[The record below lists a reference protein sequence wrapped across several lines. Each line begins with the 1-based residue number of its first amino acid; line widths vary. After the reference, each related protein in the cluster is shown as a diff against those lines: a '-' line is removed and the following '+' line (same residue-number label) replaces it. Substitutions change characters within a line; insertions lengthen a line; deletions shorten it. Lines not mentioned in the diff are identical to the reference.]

1 MFRVTED
8 WITRHPTKNGGY
20 KASQLRLIGVSWPPK
35 HGWKKRASGRLI
47 SMDDKDRFES
57 YGVQRSA
64 ITHGNS
70 IDTSCGC
77 DVLPWED
84 CEHTEAATQRAMEE
98 MLSLP
103 EKPF

>member
-35 HGWKKRASGRLI
+35 HGWKRRASGRLI
-47 SMDDKDRFES
+47 GMEDKAKFEA
-57 YGVQRSA
+57 YGTMANPVTFGQA
-64 ITHGNS
+64 AVE
-70 IDTSCGC
+70 SCSC
-77 DVLPWED
+77 DVPPWDD
-84 CEHTEAATQRAMEE
+84 CEHTEAATQKEMAE

-103 EKPF
+103 VKPL

>member
-8 WITRHPTKNGGY
+8 WISRHPTKNGGY

-35 HGWKKRASGRLI
+35 HGWKRRASGRLI
-47 SMDDKDRFES
+47 SMEDKEKFES
-57 YGVQRSA
+57 YGLLATPV
-64 ITHGNS
+64 TGNS
-70 IDTSCGC
+70 SSVESCGC

-84 CEHTEAATQRAMEE
+84 CEHTEAAIQQAMAE